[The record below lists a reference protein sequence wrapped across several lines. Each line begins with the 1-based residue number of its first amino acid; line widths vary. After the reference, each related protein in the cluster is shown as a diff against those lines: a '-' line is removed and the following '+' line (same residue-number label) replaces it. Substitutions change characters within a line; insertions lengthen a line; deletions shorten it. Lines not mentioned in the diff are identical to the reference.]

1 MKHKAVSV
9 LYVCSILSGYLIFLF
24 IAMIKEWEKGKDKN
38 VLVIGKFKISEAII
52 LFAEIFFSCGEL

>member
-1 MKHKAVSV
+1 MTPV
-9 LYVCSILSGYLIFLF
+9 
-24 IAMIKEWEKGKDKN
+24 MIKEWEKGKDKN